1 MSPRFAGARLGGR
14 LSAFQTGVV
23 RWRGLFARD
32 SVGLDG
38 FGRRRLPRG
47 PLVFEGLQRAARIQA
62 RRAPDKHNH
71 LPKLGGGELWR
82 DLIDAALVQQ
92 QDGGDYILDTR
103 TLQAFLGHRSI
114 NSTTRYAALAP
125 GRFKNIWG
133 KG

>member
-14 LSAFQTGVV
+14 LSAF
-23 RWRGLFARD
+23 
-32 SVGLDG
+32 
-38 FGRRRLPRG
+38 RRAWLGGAAFSRATALGWTVSAGGGLPRG